1 MGPHYREDYLP
12 AEPHDLDETIPNF
25 EEFSPIK
32 TRNVVQREI
41 KEEVIELK
49 SSSDGVDKENI

>member
-1 MGPHYREDYLP
+1 MGPHYREGNLP

-32 TRNVVQREI
+32 TRNVVQIEI
-41 KEEVIELK
+41 KE
-49 SSSDGVDKENI
+49 